1 MSTSLS
7 GVLSQLNRSLIVNV
21 LSQNSMVKGVPAAA
35 CILLTILGLSA
46 TPVRAQIAS
55 VVNEDGK
62 RLFINAEGQ
71 LTVGKRKPASPPG
84 RTTIYLPG
92 ASPLSWRSIPGQTP
106 VALRDYDRIVHQAAE
121 RHSVDPALVRAVIQ
135 TESNWN
141 PAAVSRKGAVGLMQ
155 LVPGTAKRLGVSDV
169 RNPEHNVDGGVHYLR
184 LLLDRYNGNLD
195 LALAAY
201 NAGEGAVDRAR
212 GVPAFRETRNY
223 VQKVTEAYF
232 RPGSGRL
239 ANWWEARHPIHK
251 ETDERGRVVFTNE

>member
-1 MSTSLS
+1 M
-7 GVLSQLNRSLIVNV
+7 
-21 LSQNSMVKGVPAAA
+21 
-35 CILLTILGLSA
+35 LLTILCLSA
-46 TPVRAQIAS
+46 ATTRAQIAS
-55 VVNEDGK
+55 VVNDDGK

-71 LTVGKRKPASPPG
+71 LNARKARPSGFSSVPP
-84 RTTIYLPG
+84 RHATMYLPS
-92 ASPLSWRSIPGQTP
+92 ASPLWKGSSAQSAVVDP
-106 VALRDYDRIVHQAAE
+106 RDYDRIVHRAAE
-121 RHSVDPALVRAVIQ
+121 RHSVDPALVRAVIK

-141 PAAVSRKGAVGLMQ
+141 PWVVSRKGAVGLMQ
-155 LVPGTAKRLGVSDV
+155 LIPGTAKRLGVTDV
-169 RNPEHNVDGGVHYLR
+169 RDPEHNVDGGVHYLR

-239 ANWWEARHPIHK
+239 ANWWSASRPIHK
-251 ETDERGRVVFTNE
+251 DTNERGRVVFTNE